1 MIGLL
6 MKFLPPEAKAAIE
19 LVQRL
24 TAALDTPEERQA
36 VMTYCMDMLRDNSVS
51 ATEWSKL
58 GKALKIYGKK

>member
-1 MIGLL
+1 MLGLL

-36 VMTYCMDMLRDNSVS
+36 VIDYCLEMLKDGTIT
-51 ATEWSKL
+51 APEWSKL